1 MTDIQIYDTEAE
13 RLNEAAAKVG
23 ESVATVIE
31 WLVEEFLDDTVDDVL
46 GKPKRGAECKFCVN
60 QKTNDYG
67 TYGKCLLQ
75 DKRIDCLVWS
85 RDTNCPLA
93 ESEEI

>member
-31 WLVEEFLDDTVDDVL
+31 WLVEENLDDLV
-46 GKPKRGAECKFCVN
+46 KE
-60 QKTNDYG
+60 QTNER
-67 TYGKCLLQ
+67 L
-75 DKRIDCLVWS
+75 
-85 RDTNCPLA
+85 
-93 ESEEI
+93 